1 MYKKDYNLWVRYHK
15 GQINRELTEEEYK
28 DIKASDFAMHF
39 LVPTKALI
47 QECGG
52 LSAIENADFFN
63 DYYKVFYLANIFC
76 VPIEVIQIKLEYILK
91 EIEKAKE
98 RKQNAKLVRKIQ
110 LKKKEIAMF
119 GECIK

>member
-63 DYYKVFYLANIFC
+63 DYYKVFYLADIFC
-76 VPIEVIQIKLEYILK
+76 VPIK